1 MGAFVADGWVE
12 PMKKRAAG
20 QGVLERHWFAIGG
33 IALLPLLLLYLF
45 FSAVPER
52 AARAPVPLT
61 LTAVADATGQAPEV
75 ARDSQSLLLK
85 GDGRVSQVDLRFVL
99 PRADAESPH
108 WVVWMGR
115 VPLEN
120 LRLSAGE
127 HWRSSDRS
135 FLRPSAEDGILPVGY
150 LVRLPG
156 AWEGEIALRLEAAAM
171 RKSALAP
178 EIVSEAI
185 AMEYVQR
192 ATMIVIVA
200 YASLITLALLSLA
213 LYFASRDMTFLSF
226 FGFCV
231 VGLLQI
237 AALNGHMYQLDKLG
251 VFAGF
256 GSGGFGAMSL
266 IFEAAAL
273 RILLRYADLP
283 KARSDWSRRINI
295 GAVAL
300 LLLAGVMLA
309 WGANVSPVA
318 SAALPAFWLA
328 GGVVGF
334 VVLLDAWRRRVTMI
348 GAVLCS
354 LLAIV
359 AAAVASEL
367 TAVGMLRSSLLTHYG
382 YQIAIVLCALM
393 LAVGLIS
400 RISRYREQ
408 RDREQR
414 AREES
419 ERKLYREAVR
429 SELLTALQMSLRGLD
444 EEEVQPAAYRLL
456 LEHLHRIVPTSL
468 ALAMTRGYLGA
479 DVLVSWPPAALDR
492 MSEQDLTRRQTLRQ
506 QLSGSIDLQYPV
518 TKPGEAVPV
527 AMEAAVSM
535 PIRAPAWGAL
545 VLERAGA
552 TAFHPDE
559 LVIARDLSRITVQQV
574 EEAVTALKL
583 RHTAEVDALTGSMNR
598 RSIDL
603 SLSRTFQHSHRN
615 QQPLSVLF
623 VDIDH
628 FKTFNDMFGHACGD
642 FCLRELAR
650 VLKGTL
656 SVDDFLGRY
665 GGEEFVV
672 ILPGRPTEMARAV
685 AEELRVAV
693 EASEF
698 RWNERALRLTVS
710 IGVASRLDAE
720 SLPQPALERADRAL
734 YAAKRAGRNRV
745 QVAPAVFKPR
755 STLAGS

>member
-1 MGAFVADGWVE
+1 
-12 PMKKRAAG
+12 MKKKAVG
-20 QGVLERHWFAIGG
+20 TGKLERHWFAIGG
-33 IALLPLLLLYLF
+33 IALLPLLLGYLF
-45 FSAVPER
+45 ISAVPQR
-52 AARAPVPLT
+52 PAAPT
-61 LTAVADATGQAPEV
+61 LEVAVAPMTGPSGPSAEV
-75 ARDSQSLLLK
+75 SRDGHSLLLK
-85 GDGRVSQVDLRFVL
+85 DDGQASEAELSFTI
-99 PRADAESPH
+99 PRDDAQATH
-108 WVVWMGR
+108 WVLWMRR
-115 VPLEN
+115 VPLQS

-127 HWRSSDRS
+127 HWRSSEHS
-135 FLRPSAEDGILPVGY
+135 FLQPSAEDGVLPVGY
-150 LVRLPG
+150 VFRLPS
-156 AWEGEIALRLEAAAM
+156 AWEGEIRLKLQALPL
-171 RKSALAP
+171 RKSALHP
-178 EIVSEAI
+178 EVVSEAV
-185 AMEYVQR
+185 AMEYMQR
-192 ATMIVIVA
+192 ATMIVVAA

-226 FGFCV
+226 FGFCTV
-231 VGLLQI
+231 CLLQI
-237 AALNGHMYQLDKLG
+237 AAHNGHLYQLDRLKI
-251 VFAGF
+251 FAGF
-256 GSGGFGAMSL
+256 GSGGFSAMSL

-273 RILLRYADLP
+273 RILLRYTDLP
-283 KARSDWSRRINI
+283 KARPDWALRINAGTI
-295 GAVAL
+295 AL
-300 LLLAGVMLA
+300 LLLACALLA
-309 WGANVSPVA
+309 WGVNISPVA
-318 SAALPAFWLA
+318 TAALPAVWLA
-328 GGVVGF
+328 GGLVGF
-334 VVLLDAWRRRVTMI
+334 MVLLDAWRRRVTMTA
-348 GAVLCS
+348 AVLCS

-359 AAAVASEL
+359 AAVVAAEL
-367 TAVGMLRSSLLTHYG
+367 TAAGVLSSTLLTHYG
-382 YQIAIVLCALM
+382 YQIAIVLCSLM

-400 RISRYREQ
+400 RISKYREQ

-444 EEEVQPAAYRLL
+444 EEEVQPVAYRLL

-468 ALAMTRGYLGA
+468 ALAMTRGFLGC
-479 DVLVSWPPAALDR
+479 DVLVSWPPAALER
-492 MSEQDLTRRQTLRQ
+492 MSEHDLMRRQALRQ

-518 TKPGEAVPV
+518 TRPGEAVAV

-545 VLERAGA
+545 VLERVGA
-552 TAFHPDE
+552 TAFHPNE
-559 LVIARDLSRITVQQV
+559 LIIARDLARITVQQV

-603 SLSRTFQHSHRN
+603 SLSRTFQHAQRN
-615 QQPLSVLF
+615 HQPLSVLF

-650 VLKGTL
+650 VLKITL
-656 SVDDFLGRY
+656 SVEDFLGRY

-672 ILPGRPTEMARAV
+672 ILPGRPTEMARAI

-698 RWNERALRLTVS
+698 RWNDRTLRLTVS
-710 IGVASRLDAE
+710 IGVASRLDNE

-745 QVAPAVFKPR
+745 QVAPAVFKSR
-755 STLAGS
+755 STVAGS

>member
-1 MGAFVADGWVE
+1 
-12 PMKKRAAG
+12 MKKKTAG
-20 QGVLERHWFAIGG
+20 PGTLERHWFAIGG
-33 IALLPLLLLYLF
+33 IALLPLLLFYLL
-45 FSAVPER
+45 FSALPQR
-52 AARAPVPLT
+52 AAPLPVPLT
-61 LTAVADATGQAPEV
+61 LAPVADPSGQVAEISRDGQA
-75 ARDSQSLLLK
+75 LLLK
-85 GDGRVSQVDLRFVL
+85 GDSRVSQAELRFAL
-99 PRADAESPH
+99 PRANPESTH
-108 WVVWMGR
+108 WVVWMRR
-115 VPLEN
+115 VPLES
-120 LRLSAGE
+120 LSLSAGE
-127 HWRSSDRS
+127 RWRSSPRS
-135 FLRPSAEDGILPVGY
+135 FLQPSAEDGVLPVGY
-150 LVRLPG
+150 LFRLPST
-156 AWEGEIALRLEAAAM
+156 WEGDIDLRLQAAAL
-171 RKSALAP
+171 RKSALFP
-178 EIVSEAI
+178 EIVPEEA
-185 AMEYVQR
+185 ALEYVQR
-192 ATMIVIVA
+192 ATMIVVIA
-200 YASLITLALLSLA
+200 YASLFTLALLSLA

-231 VGLLQI
+231 VSLLQI
-237 AALNGHMYQLDKLG
+237 AALNGHLYQLDRMG

-256 GSGGFGAMSL
+256 GSGGFSAMSL

-283 KARSDWSRRINI
+283 KARLDWARRINSGTI
-295 GAVAL
+295 AL
-300 LLLAGVMLA
+300 LLLAGALLA

-328 GGVVGF
+328 GGVVGLL
-334 VVLLDAWRRRVTMI
+334 VLLDAWRRRVTMI
-348 GAVLCS
+348 AAVLCS

-359 AAAVASEL
+359 AAVVASEL
-367 TAVGMLRSSLLTHYG
+367 TAVGLLRSSLLTHYG
-382 YQIAIVLCALM
+382 YQIAIVLCSLM

-400 RISRYREQ
+400 RISKYREQ

-479 DVLVSWPPAALDR
+479 DVLVSWPPAAIDR
-492 MSEQDLTRRQTLRQ
+492 MSEQELTRRQALRQ

-559 LVIARDLSRITVQQV
+559 LVIARDLSRIAMQQV

-650 VLKGTL
+650 VLKLTL

-710 IGVASRLDAE
+710 IGVASRLDGE

>member
-1 MGAFVADGWVE
+1 
-12 PMKKRAAG
+12 MKKKAAG
-20 QGVLERHWFAIGG
+20 AEKLERHWFAIGG
-33 IALLPLLLLYLF
+33 IALLPLLLAYLF
-45 FSAVPER
+45 FSALPER
-52 AARAPVPLT
+52 PAP
-61 LTAVADATGQAPEV
+61 ASIEV
-75 ARDSQSLLLK
+75 AVTPMSAPSGETAEVSRDGHSLLLK
-85 GDGRVSQVDLRFVL
+85 DDGSTAQAELRFTI
-99 PRADAESPH
+99 PRDDAQASH
-108 WVVWMGR
+108 WVLWVRR
-115 VPLEN
+115 VPLQS

-127 HWRSSDRS
+127 HWQPGPRS
-135 FLRPSAEDGILPVGY
+135 FLRPDAEDGVLPVGY
-150 LVRLPG
+150 LFRLPG
-156 AWEGEIALRLEAAAM
+156 AWEGDIRLQLEASSLRKSALHPEVVSEAAAM
-171 RKSALAP
+171 
-178 EIVSEAI
+178 
-185 AMEYVQR
+185 EYMQR
-192 ATMIVIVA
+192 ATMIVIAA
-200 YASLITLALLSLA
+200 YASLFTLALLSLA

-231 VGLLQI
+231 VGLMQI
-237 AALNGHMYQLDKLG
+237 AAHNGHLYQLDSLG
-251 VFAGF
+251 LFAAF
-256 GSGGFGAMSL
+256 GGGGFGAMSL

-273 RILLRYADLP
+273 RILLRYTDLP
-283 KARSDWSRRINI
+283 KARPEWTRKINAGTI
-295 GAVAL
+295 AL
-300 LLLAGVMLA
+300 LLLACVLLA
-309 WGANVSPVA
+309 WGANVNHLA
-318 SAALPAFWLA
+318 TAALPVVWLA
-328 GGVVGF
+328 GGVVGLM
-334 VVLLDAWRRRVTMI
+334 VLLDAWRRRVTMAA
-348 GAVLCS
+348 AVMCS
-354 LLAIV
+354 LLAI
-359 AAAVASEL
+359 AAAVVVSEL
-367 TAVGMLRSSLLTHYG
+367 TAIGVVRSTLLTHYG
-382 YQIAIVLCALM
+382 DQVAIVLCALM

-400 RISRYREQ
+400 RISKYREQ

-429 SELLTALQMSLRGLD
+429 SELLSALQMSLRGLD
-444 EEEVQPAAYRLL
+444 EEEIQPAAYRLL

-468 ALAMTRGYLGA
+468 ALAMTRGYLGS
-479 DVLVSWPPAALDR
+479 DVVMSWPPAALER
-492 MSEQDLTRRQTLRQ
+492 MSEQDLMRRQTLRQ

-518 TKPGEAVPV
+518 TKPGEAVAV

-545 VLERAGA
+545 VLERVGA

-559 LVIARDLSRITVQQV
+559 LIIARDLARITVQQI

-603 SLSRTFQHSHRN
+603 SLSRTFQHAHRN

-642 FCLRELAR
+642 FCLRELSR
-650 VLKGTL
+650 VLKTTL

-672 ILPGRPTEMARAV
+672 ILPGRQTEMARAV

-698 RWNERALRLTVS
+698 RWNERTLRLTVS
-710 IGVASRLDAE
+710 IGVASRLEGE

-734 YAAKRAGRNRV
+734 YSAKRAGRNRV

-755 STLAGS
+755 STMAGS